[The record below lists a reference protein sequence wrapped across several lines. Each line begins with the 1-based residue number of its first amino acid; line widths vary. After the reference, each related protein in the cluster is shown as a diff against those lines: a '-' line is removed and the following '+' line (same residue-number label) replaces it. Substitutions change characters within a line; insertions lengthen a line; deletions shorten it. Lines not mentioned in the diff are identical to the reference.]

1 MASKAATM
9 PGSFRQQEPG
19 SNMDEQLDA
28 LKRAHADE
36 SGGPQNALDRGILK
50 TGTFVCF
57 LFALATLISLYE
69 IVARYGFN
77 APTIW
82 AHESVIALIAVCY
95 LYGGMQCLAA
105 DKHIRI
111 GLIYFGTKGGTRR
124 LLDFVNSLMG
134 LFFAIAIAYAAFTM
148 VQKSWFT
155 PQGDFRLERS
165 GSAWNP
171 VTPAL
176 VKMALLITASVLA
189 AQSLGHIWTAVKG
202 TGFRHRSGE
211 PVSKLAVLSI
221 LVVIG
226 LLTAGGAYLFTYGR
240 SIGIETGSM
249 LLVGSIMV
257 MILTGIPLAFVTGL
271 IAIVFTIAWFGPM
284 GVPLVSSRIY
294 SFVSE
299 YVLVA
304 IPMFVLMASLLDRS
318 GMARDLYDAMRLLA
332 GRIKGGVAIQTLIAA
347 VFLAAISGI
356 IGGEIVL
363 LGLIALPQMLRLG
376 YNRALAIGT
385 VCAGGSLGTMIPPSI
400 VLIVY
405 GLTSSVS
412 IGDLFLATVLPG
424 LMLAVFYILYI
435 FIRCTL
441 DPSMGPSID
450 QAELDMPFREKLIKL
465 KGVVLP
471 VAVAV
476 LVLGSIYGGIASVTE
491 AAAMGVVGVFLAAL
505 IRREVT
511 WALIRDSL
519 QQTLDTCGMIIWIGL
534 GAAALVGV
542 YNLMGGNRFIEGTI
556 LNSGASPM
564 VIILIMMA
572 ILIVL
577 GLFMDWIGIALLT
590 MPIFV
595 PIVVKLGMDPVWFGI
610 LFAMNMQVSYLSPPF
625 GPAAFYLKSV
635 APKDMTLS
643 EIFRALVPFILIQLV
658 ALAIVLFNPEVALW
672 LPAWVQGN

>member
-1 MASKAATM
+1 MAQYETAMTEA
-9 PGSFRQQEPG
+9 EV
-19 SNMDEQLDA
+19 EAQLEA
-28 LKRAHADE
+28 LKRAHDE
-36 SGGPQNALDRGILK
+36 DTAGPQNVLDRGIVSL
-50 TGTFVCF
+50 GTVFSF

-69 IVARYGFN
+69 IAARYFFN

-82 AHESVIALIAVCY
+82 AHETVIALIAVCY

-111 GLIYFGTKGGTRR
+111 GLIYFGTSGGTRR
-124 LLDFVNSLMG
+124 LLDVVNGMLA
-134 LFFAIAIAYAAFTM
+134 LFFALAIAYAAYTM
-148 VQKSWFT
+148 VEKSWWT
-155 PQGDFRLERS
+155 PQGDIRLERS

-171 VTPAL
+171 ITPAL
-176 VKMALLITASVLA
+176 IKMMLLITAIVLA
-189 AQSLGHIWTAVKG
+189 VQSVGHIWTAWKG
-202 TGFRHRSGE
+202 TGYRQSAGE
-211 PVSKLAVLSI
+211 APSKWAI
-221 LVVIG
+221 
-226 LLTAGGAYLFTYGR
+226 
-240 SIGIETGSM
+240 IGIGIVFVILATGGYLLFSQGRGLGIQTGSL

-257 MILTGIPLAFVTGL
+257 LILTGIPLAFVTGL
-271 IAIVFTIAWFGPM
+271 IAILFTIAWFGPS

-294 SFVSE
+294 SFVNE

-318 GMARDLYDAMRLLA
+318 GMARDLYDAMRLVA
-332 GRIKGGVAIQTLIAA
+332 GRIKGGVAVQTLVAA
-347 VFLAAISGI
+347 VFLASISGI

-405 GLTSSVS
+405 GLTASVS
-412 IGDLFLATVLPG
+412 IGDLFLATVTPG
-424 LMLAVFYILYI
+424 LMLASFYIIYI
-435 FIRCTL
+435 LIRCYAN
-441 DPSMGPSID
+441 PEMGPPISD
-450 QAELDMPFREKLIKL
+450 EELNIPMSEKLRKMR
-465 KGVVLP
+465 GVILP
-471 VAVAV
+471 IGVAVT
-476 LVLGSIYGGIASVTE
+476 VLGSIYGGIASVTE
-491 AAAMGVVGVFLAAL
+491 AAAMGVVGVFVSAL

-519 QQTLDTCGMIIWIGL
+519 KQTLETCGMIIWIGL

-542 YNLMGGNRFIEGTI
+542 YNLMGGNRFIESTI
-556 LNSGASPM
+556 LDSGASPM
-564 VIILIMMA
+564 VIVLIMMG

-595 PIVVKLGMDPVWFGI
+595 PIIIKLGMDPVWFGI

-635 APKDMTLS
+635 APKDMSLS
-643 EIFRALVPFILIQLV
+643 EIFRALIPFICIQVV
-658 ALAIVLFNPEVALW
+658 ALAIVLFFPDVALW
-672 LPAWVQGN
+672 LPNWVKGG